1 MTDEQDLYG
10 LPLDRFVPER
20 GTLAKALRKDGERE
34 RAAEISSLRKPS
46 VAAWAINQLVRT
58 RGGEVAAL
66 FETGD
71 ALQHAQTQLLA
82 GRGDGNALREAVVR
96 ERDAVG
102 ELAELARGLLS
113 SDGHE
118 LTPATLDRVSETLH
132 AAAFDEHARA
142 QVKDGCLARE
152 LRHIGLGQGGAA
164 SHSGTKLGSSRPR
177 KPAREPD
184 AVRRAEE
191 KRAERER
198 AELLKAARKTE
209 ASARRAAER
218 AERDLD
224 AAQTR
229 RDQAADSL
237 KEAEEV
243 LAAAHEVLERAKFEH
258 DRASKELGR
267 LRG

>member
-1 MTDEQDLYG
+1 VTDEQDLYG

-20 GTLAKALRKDGERE
+20 RTLAKALRKDGQRE

-46 VAAWAINQLVRT
+46 VAAWAVNQLVRT
-58 RGGEVAAL
+58 RGREVAAL
-66 FETGD
+66 FDAGD
-71 ALQHAQTQLLA
+71 ALQHAQTELLA

-96 ERDAVG
+96 ERDTVG

-118 LTPATLDRVSETLH
+118 LTPATLDRVSETLQ
-132 AAAFDEHARA
+132 AAALDEHARA

-152 LRHIGLGQGGAA
+152 LRHIGLGQAGAA
-164 SHSGTKLGSSRPR
+164 SHPGTSRGAGRPT

-184 AVRRAEE
+184 GAHRAEA

-198 AELLKAARKTE
+198 AELLKAASKTE

-237 KEAEEV
+237 REAEQA
-243 LAAAHEVLERAKFEH
+243 LTAAHEVLERAKLEH
-258 DRASKELGR
+258 DRASEELGR
-267 LRG
+267 LGD

>member
-1 MTDEQDLYG
+1 VTDEQDLYG

-20 GTLAKALRKDGERE
+20 GTLAKALRKDGQRE

-46 VAAWAINQLVRT
+46 VAAWAVNQLVRT

-66 FETGD
+66 FDAGD
-71 ALQHAQTQLLA
+71 ALQHAQSQLLA
-82 GRGDGNALREAVVR
+82 GRGDGNALREAAVR

-113 SDGHE
+113 SAGHD
-118 LTPATLDRVSETLH
+118 LTPTMLDRVSETLH
-132 AAAFDEHARA
+132 AAAFDEQARA

-152 LRHIGLGQGGAA
+152 LRHIGLGQGGVA
-164 SHSGTKLGSSRPR
+164 SHPGASRPT

-184 AVRRAEE
+184 AARRAEA

-209 ASARRAAER
+209 ASAERAAER

-224 AAQTR
+224 TAQTR
-229 RDQAADSL
+229 RDQMADSL
-237 KEAEEV
+237 REAEEA
-243 LAAAHEVLERAKFEH
+243 LAAAHKVLERAKLEH
-258 DRASKELGR
+258 ARASKELGR
-267 LRG
+267 LEG